1 MSELE
6 QLKREN
12 DELRASLMKIKGLIL
27 SLSCDK
33 ENNSGHEPSLSVYQ
47 RSVDDVI
54 AQGLRM
60 QCQDLADIRADAVDS
75 VLDNCAWFHNRE
87 YIKCDDVVTYGLKLR
102 NDAT

>member
-33 ENNSGHEPSLSVYQ
+33 ENNSGHEPSLSVYH
-47 RSVDDVI
+47 
-54 AQGLRM
+54 
-60 QCQDLADIRADAVDS
+60 IRADAVDS